1 MQADTQAHEVHIYK
15 SKADS
20 AFQLGSAETGAPE
33 PSTPLR
39 LSLSLEEPGQF
50 GKKLKSKLDM
60 VAQTQMPAL
69 ERPREEGASQVG
81 GQPWVCATTMSHMHE
96 YVCMCGLAFV

>member
-69 ERPREEGASQVG
+69 ERPRQEQYTYQASLGTKRLRFNQAV
-81 GQPWVCATTMSHMHE
+81 TH
-96 YVCMCGLAFV
+96 YL